1 MRYIFAS
8 SFLLFLCSCNQTQ
21 SSSHYGKNYGAPTAT
36 VSNGAEPKG
45 IKGPLSYG
53 PDVPAAASGDT
64 IEVKFDVQHKRF
76 HVKNDVAYTAWMFGD
91 SVPGPILKVRVGQT
105 VKFSMT
111 NRSNEAAPMSMDMD
125 HSMDMGHSAQMP
137 HSIDFHAAMVN
148 PEDKYRTV
156 NPGETI
162 HFTWTANYPGVFMYH
177 CGTPMVLMHMTY
189 GMIGMVIVEPKNGFP
204 GKVDHE
210 YAFVQNEYYLKKIND
225 SSYTPDTVTARLKQ
239 PTFVAFN
246 GKVAQY
252 ILHPIHVK
260 AGDRIRVYFM
270 NDGPNNATSFHV
282 IGTIFDKVWF
292 DGNPRNEFEGMQAV
306 YLGPACGAIMEF
318 VLPEKGRYTFVDHSF
333 ADAEMGAMGQFV
345 AE

>member
-1 MRYIFAS
+1 MKIICIL
-8 SFLLFLCSCNQTQ
+8 FLLCSLYSCNP
-21 SSSHYGKNYGAPTAT
+21 GGAAERKVFGSAEAT
-36 VSNGAEPKG
+36 VTSETTPAG

-53 PDVPAAASGDT
+53 PDVPATMQGDT
-64 IEVKFDVQHKRF
+64 VEVKFDVRHKKF
-76 HVKNDVAYTAWMFGD
+76 HVKSDVAYTAWMFGD

-111 NRSNEAAPMSMDMD
+111 NRSNEATPMAMDMN
-125 HSMDMGHSAQMP
+125 HSMP

-156 NPGETI
+156 NPGETL

-177 CGTPMVLMHMTY
+177 CGTPMVLMHMAY
-189 GMIGMVIVEPKNGFP
+189 GMIGMVIVEPKAGFP

-210 YAFVQNEYYLKKIND
+210 FALVQNEFYLRKIND
-225 SSYTPDTVTARLKQ
+225 STYAPDTVSARMKQ
-239 PTFVAFN
+239 PMFVAFN

-252 ILHPIHVK
+252 NLHPIHVK
-260 AGDRIRVYFM
+260 AGDRVRVYFM

-282 IGTIFDKVWF
+282 IGTIFDKVWL
-292 DGNPRNEFEGMQAV
+292 DGNPKNELQGMQAV
-306 YLGPACGAIMEF
+306 YLGPACGAIVEF
-318 VLPEKGRYTFVDHSF
+318 VMPEKGRYTFVDHSF
-333 ADAEMGAMGQFV
+333 ADAEMGAIGQFV